1 MENRRKHI
9 FFCIGW
15 LLGDI
20 YIYEILFWMHNDECV
35 KGLKKHKT
43 GMFNEYVHKRF
54 ENAIS
59 YK

>member
-1 MENRRKHI
+1 MKNRWKHR

-20 YIYEILFWMHNDECV
+20 YIYEIVFWMHTDECM
-35 KGLKKHKT
+35 KGLEKHKT

-54 ENAIS
+54 ENARS